1 MAKKLATVYFLCLLS
16 LFIITHFGEAA
27 QCTPESDPKYL
38 CTARCNGTSFD
49 LSKAFDFPMKI
60 TEPTARGG
68 TGNTYWYT
76 WDPCHIVKCPGYPAG
91 TDIAVCQSANFFY
104 NCGRNS
110 KSIWLLSDRLQPQ
123 ENFPNW
129 QVEYTFGIDWRITIF
144 NFTIDHTVEEPT
156 VKFISEDPELQ
167 YNFEVRGKCIGQE
180 SFDCKQYYE
189 SRNKLKDKN

>member
-1 MAKKLATVYFLCLLS
+1 
-16 LFIITHFGEAA
+16 
-27 QCTPESDPKYL
+27 
-38 CTARCNGTSFD
+38 
-49 LSKAFDFPMKI
+49 MKI

-91 TDIAVCQSANFFY
+91 TDIAVRIVEIANYYFAKHIIYLPLLQVCQSANFFY

-167 YNFEVRGKCIGQE
+167 YV
-180 SFDCKQYYE
+180 SSY
-189 SRNKLKDKN
+189 